1 VRQAAIS
8 ALLMLLALVSAC
20 TVGPRYSRPPAPAPA
35 PDAWKTQPPWE
46 QAAPKDSIPK
56 GAWWEVYHDSE
67 LDGYEQQLLQA
78 NQSLIAA
85 RDRLNQARSLARV
98 ATADFFPQLAADPN
112 AVRERGSGNRPLNGA
127 VPVSGVSQPPRP
139 YTQSVYTLPFSLS
152 YEADLF
158 GRVRRNV
165 EAANANLQSTAAD
178 LGNVQLVLT
187 AELAADYFTLR
198 ELDAEYEVVKESVG
212 YQQKGLDLVNDRH
225 AGGIASGLEVAQQ
238 AALLDS
244 TISQLALV
252 QQSRAQYEHAIAVLV
267 GQPASS
273 FSVPLAPLHATPP
286 PIPLGVPSDVLERR
300 PDIASSE
307 RQMAFENAQ
316 VGLARTAF
324 YPHIT
329 LSGAGG
335 WQSTDI
341 TSLLNAPS
349 LFWSLGA
356 DALQPI
362 LQGGRNHANYA
373 AAKAAYDQVVANY
386 RQSVLTAFQ
395 QVEDGISN
403 LSTLAQ
409 ALSTQTA
416 AVEEARRELRI
427 ANNRYVGGVTNY
439 LDVITAQVTLLDSER
454 LETHLLGQQM
464 VSSVYLVKA
473 LGGGW
478 DASQIKGEQRDCAP
492 AKAVLEQLLQ
502 LLHRH
507 DLASFFVN
515 LAGHAPRPGSP
526 GAASHRADQRLYRRG
541 SGGCYNSY
549 H

>member
-1 VRQAAIS
+1 MKRSAIS
-8 ALLMLLALVSAC
+8 VVIALAFATSC
-20 TVGPRYSRPPAPAPA
+20 TVGPRYSRPPAPVPA
-35 PDAWKTQPPWE
+35 PDAWKTEPPWQ

-56 GAWWEVYHDSE
+56 GAWWQVYHDSQ

-85 RDRLNQARSLARV
+85 RDRLDQARSLARV
-98 ATADFFPQLAADPN
+98 ATADFFPQVAADPSGY
-112 AVRERGSGNRPLNGA
+112 RERGSGNRPLNGFAPQA
-127 VPVSGVSQPPRP
+127 VNGITQVVPP
-139 YTQSVYTLPFSLS
+139 YTENVFTIPFSLN

-198 ELDAEYEVVKESVG
+198 ELDSEYQVVEESVG
-212 YQQKGLDLVNDRH
+212 YQQKGLDLVNKRH

-244 TISQLALV
+244 TVSQLSLV
-252 QQSRAQYEHAIAVLV
+252 QESRAQYEHAIAVLV
-267 GQPASS
+267 GEPASS
-273 FSVPLAPLHATPP
+273 FKIPVVPLTATPP
-286 PIPLGVPSDVLERR
+286 PVPLGVPSDILERR
-300 PDIASSE
+300 PDIATSE
-307 RQMAFENAQ
+307 RQMAYENAQ
-316 VGLARTAF
+316 VGLAYTAF

-329 LSGAGG
+329 ISGSGG

-341 TSLLNAPS
+341 TNLLNAPS

-356 DALQPI
+356 DALQPV
-362 LQGGRNHANYA
+362 LEGGRNRANLA
-373 AAKAAYDQVVANY
+373 AARAAYDQAVANY
-386 RQSVLTAFQ
+386 RLSVLTAFQ

-409 ALSTQTA
+409 ALTTQSA
-416 AVEEARRELRI
+416 AVDEARRELTI
-427 ANNRYVGGVTNY
+427 ANNRYVGGITNY
-439 LDVITAQVTLLDSER
+439 LDVITAQVTLLDNER
-454 LETHLLGQQM
+454 LETQLRGQQM

-478 DASQIKGEQRDCAP
+478 DASQIQGERVHPQP
-492 AKAVLEQLLQ
+492 GQILQ
-502 LLHRH
+502 
-507 DLASFFVN
+507 
-515 LAGHAPRPGSP
+515 P
-526 GAASHRADQRLYRRG
+526 
-541 SGGCYNSY
+541 
-549 H
+549 